1 MQVTAANSVREHEK
15 PMSWPRA
22 ILIAVGFFFVTG
34 ILLGQLSSFVYTV
47 STLSTLARMEQ
58 SFLDMGLLA
67 LGLGL
72 MCFEISLLYDPKP
85 LLPWPLFLVGWAGA
99 GGCGPLYRSTRW
111 AWAFTR
117 VAGLISA
124 QQVYR
129 RAWQCF
135 LLAFG

>member
-72 MCFEISLLYDPKP
+72 MCFTISFLYDPKP
-85 LLPWPLFLVGWAGA
+85 LFPWPLFLVVGLALAAVGLYTLYQVGLGIHA
-99 GGCGPLYRSTRW
+99 GGWS
-111 AWAFTR
+111 
-117 VAGLISA
+117 
-124 QQVYR
+124 
-129 RAWQCF
+129 
-135 LLAFG
+135 